1 MTENAVHSWH
11 KSSESKPGQSRDK
24 VTLRVWQSEILT
36 KEKPDMKFLLMIKD
50 SQT

>member
-24 VTLRVWQSEILT
+24 DTRVWQSEILT
-36 KEKPDMKFLLMIKD
+36 KEKPYMKFLLMIKD